1 MSIIMK
7 KILTT
12 IISIL
17 IIITLNSNVVFGDP
31 TVYTDGALN
40 YVINDDESIEIIEY
54 FGDYKEYTI
63 PRSIGGITVT
73 RIADKAFKDKTLDK
87 IELPDTIEYVSP
99 TAFDSVK
106 GLDVKFYDI
115 NNEYVDKDD
124 ILESIGATKVEME
137 VNESN
142 NDNKEINSNNDTD
155 KEVDNNESNIDIVE
169 EENIDETIDIKDD
182 PIIGNTNDD
191 IGDSEGYISEDEINS
206 IGEQVE
212 EKPDTSNNSYIYIG
226 VIVLLGVF
234 IIIYKNRHK

>member
-7 KILTT
+7 KLLTT

-17 IIITLNSNVVFGDP
+17 LIVTLNSNVVFGDP

-40 YVINDDESIEIIEY
+40 YVINDDGSIEITEY

-124 ILESIGATKVEME
+124 ILESIGATKVDNNNSE
-137 VNESN
+137 VISN
-142 NDNKEINSNNDTD
+142 NNTD
-155 KEVDNNESNIDIVE
+155 KKVDNNESNIDIVE

-182 PIIGNTNDD
+182 PIIDNTNDD